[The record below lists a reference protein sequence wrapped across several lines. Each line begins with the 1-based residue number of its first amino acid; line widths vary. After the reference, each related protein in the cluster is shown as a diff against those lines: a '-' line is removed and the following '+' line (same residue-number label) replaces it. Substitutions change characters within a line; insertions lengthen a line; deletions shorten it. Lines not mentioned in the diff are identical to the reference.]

1 MRVIAGEAKGRK
13 LAPPKSRAVRPTSD
27 RVREAI
33 FDVLSHLDVVDD
45 ATVVD
50 LYAGSGALG
59 IEALSRG
66 ARSATFVDS
75 DPEALAVIEENLE
88 RTGFKASSD
97 VVRADSIAWSRR
109 GRGVDV
115 AFVDPPYAFDDW
127 DALLSVLPADLA
139 VLESRGEVDLRSPWS
154 LHRRYRHG
162 GTLVTV
168 AVKSPL
174 VPLAGPEE
182 GR

>member
-1 MRVIAGEAKGRK
+1 M
-13 LAPPKSRAVRPTSD
+13 
-27 RVREAI
+27 
-33 FDVLSHLDVVDD
+33 
-45 ATVVD
+45 
-50 LYAGSGALG
+50 
-59 IEALSRG
+59 
-66 ARSATFVDS
+66 
-75 DPEALAVIEENLE
+75 IEENLE